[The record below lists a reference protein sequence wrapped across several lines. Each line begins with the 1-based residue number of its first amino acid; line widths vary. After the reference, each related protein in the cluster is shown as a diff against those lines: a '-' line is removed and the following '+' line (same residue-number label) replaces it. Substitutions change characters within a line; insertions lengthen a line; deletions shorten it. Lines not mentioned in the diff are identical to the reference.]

1 MKINK
6 QFRSFF
12 IVGII
17 AFSIDISF
25 YYFLTSVEVSV
36 NISKGISFLLGT
48 VFGYFVNS
56 IFTFKVLSLKTILFL
71 RYLGVYIL
79 SMILNIF
86 INEQVFIFLHKSMIT
101 DQMVKLFSVIFAT
114 ICSMIF
120 NFVSLKLY
128 VYSLS
133 T

>member
-71 RYLGVYIL
+71 RYLSVYIL
-79 SMILNIF
+79 SMILNIL

-101 DQMVKLFSVIFAT
+101 DQMVKLFSVMFAT
-114 ICSMIF
+114 VCSMIF

-128 VYSLS
+128 VYR
-133 T
+133 

>member
-6 QFRSFF
+6 EFRSFF

-25 YYFLTSVEVSV
+25 YYFLTSIEVSV

-56 IFTFKVLSLKTILFL
+56 IFTFKVLSLRTILFL

-128 VYSLS
+128 VYR
-133 T
+133 

>member
-114 ICSMIF
+114 VCSMIF

-128 VYSLS
+128 VYR
-133 T
+133 

>member
-101 DQMVKLFSVIFAT
+101 DQMVKLFSVIFVT

-128 VYSLS
+128 VYR
-133 T
+133 

>member
-25 YYFLTSVEVSV
+25 YYFLTSVEVSI

-101 DQMVKLFSVIFAT
+101 DQMVKLSSVIFAT

-128 VYSLS
+128 VYR
-133 T
+133 

>member
-86 INEQVFIFLHKSMIT
+86 INEQVFIFLHKSLIT

-128 VYSLS
+128 VYR
-133 T
+133 

>member
-6 QFRSFF
+6 EFRSCF

-86 INEQVFIFLHKSMIT
+86 INEQVFIFLHKSLIT

-128 VYSLS
+128 VYR
-133 T
+133 

>member
-1 MKINK
+1 MQINK

-128 VYSLS
+128 VYR
-133 T
+133 

>member
-25 YYFLTSVEVSV
+25 YYFLTSVEVSI

-128 VYSLS
+128 VYR
-133 T
+133 

>member
-25 YYFLTSVEVSV
+25 YYFLTSIEVSV

-56 IFTFKVLSLKTILFL
+56 IFTFKVLSLRTILFL

-86 INEQVFIFLHKSMIT
+86 INEQFFIFLHKSMIT
-101 DQMVKLFSVIFAT
+101 DQMVQLFSVIFAT
-114 ICSMIF
+114 ICSMIL

-128 VYSLS
+128 VYR
-133 T
+133 

>member
-12 IVGII
+12 IVGTI

-56 IFTFKVLSLKTILFL
+56 IFTFQVLSLKTILFL

-128 VYSLS
+128 VYR
-133 T
+133 

>member
-128 VYSLS
+128 VYR
-133 T
+133 

>member
-6 QFRSFF
+6 EFRSFF

-56 IFTFKVLSLKTILFL
+56 IFTFKVLSLRTILFL

-128 VYSLS
+128 VYR
-133 T
+133 